1 MIATWSATRTST
13 SVYAHTL
20 AEAVTKG
27 HGTER
32 PFLCPVHGD
41 SRPSASLNIIKQ
53 KWICYTCGA
62 HGGLTGEAALLE
74 PDYLQMK
81 LWFMEKLEEKRVY
94 PEAWLSRWDAGPP
107 HRYWLER
114 CGERAVRRFR
124 LGFDAERE
132 AVTYPL
138 RRADGAVLGVVRRAL
153 DAGDGPKYRYP
164 KGIDVSRLL
173 FNYLPDHR
181 RVVVL
186 VEGALDAIALW
197 NAGVEAFAIY
207 GSRLSDTQVNLID
220 RIDPTY
226 VFTAF
231 DNDDAGYSAHL
242 QVERAMPHRLVQRL
256 TWPASWGK
264 DVDDI
269 GLDRR
274 RRVVHEVLALSDMT
288 CIESSTCRSSEKQTQ
303 KSMGHSMP
311 SSPRR
316 RMQIVRTAS

>member
-1 MIATWSATRTST
+1 MF
-13 SVYAHTL
+13 AHTL

-27 HGTER
+27 RGTER

-62 HGGLTGEAALLE
+62 HGNLTGEAALLE

-81 LWFMEKLEEKRVY
+81 LWLVEKLEEKRVY
-94 PEAWLSRWDAGPP
+94 PEAWLSRWDAGPVHP
-107 HRYWLER
+107 YWLHR
-114 CGERAVRRFR
+114 VGEDAARQFR
-124 LGFDAERE
+124 LGFDADRK

-138 RRADGAVLGVVRRAL
+138 RRTDQAVIGVVRRSLEA
-153 DAGDGPKYRYP
+153 DEGPKYRYP
-164 KGIDVSRLL
+164 KGIDVGQLL
-173 FNYLPDHR
+173 FNYSSDHR

-197 NAGVEAFAIY
+197 SVGVEAFAIY
-207 GSRLSDTQVNLID
+207 GSRLSCTQVNLID
-220 RIDPTY
+220 RIDPQY

-231 DNDDAGYSAHL
+231 DNDDAGYHAHQ
-242 QVERAMPHRLVQRL
+242 QVERAMPHRLVSRL

-264 DVDDI
+264 DVDEL

-274 RRVVHEVLALSDMT
+274 RRVVHEVLAMSDMT
-288 CIESSTCRSSEKQTQ
+288 CIESATCRLSESKTP
-303 KSMGHSMP
+303 KSMRLSVP
-311 SSPRR
+311 SSPPR
-316 RMQIVRTAS
+316 RMRIVRTAS